1 MSKRKK
7 SLKEHLNADMQKVIT
22 FADFFA
28 CKFFLLLSR
37 RFIASSLDI
46 ARKAMEFLHGEEV
59 RSLHRS

>member
-1 MSKRKK
+1 MHVEKKK

-37 RFIASSLDI
+37 RSKRNFLCAYEE
-46 ARKAMEFLHGEEV
+46 KAMC
-59 RSLHRS
+59 